1 MDDTILKVA
10 QIGGTFGAA
19 FLSGKVASK
28 GRVVLLVNHSS
39 IGYIA
44 CFSYAGVPT
53 LSEAPVNTLVK
64 QFSRMY
70 AIGKKSSPPIAI
82 AATVCNGFCAYQSRG
97 KSILIGGLVS
107 PFAMYVAAA
116 VSVMCIVP
124 YTILYMEPAVN
135 RMLLDLGSQ
144 VGKGVKAELLGVRER
159 DIKKALIRWKGL
171 NFVRA
176 ALAGMGTLF
185 AAVAIVA

>member
-1 MDDTILKVA
+1 
-10 QIGGTFGAA
+10 
-19 FLSGKVASK
+19 
-28 GRVVLLVNHSS
+28 
-39 IGYIA
+39 
-44 CFSYAGVPT
+44 
-53 LSEAPVNTLVK
+53 
-64 QFSRMY
+64 MY

-107 PFAMYVAAA
+107 QFAMYVAAA

-176 ALAGMGTLF
+176 VLAGMGTLF